1 MSSAENEQVGGEGA
15 MEDDDGIEDNIGMN
29 LLQEQFTIETMNSKD
44 TGAEIISFITSNGG
58 LPKPDYLPDY
68 FKKKIDSFLKKNREK
83 IHPPH
88 SKTGSFFIYTSWTRQ
103 LCKAF
108 FLEKIIFKRWHYV

>member
-1 MSSAENEQVGGEGA
+1 MIGLPEENTA
-15 MEDDDGIEDNIGMN
+15 TNRTAFN
-29 LLQEQFTIETMNSKD
+29 LYSYESQYLCDHNFLWLEALKLSLLSNLSTFLFLLPRSPPAVLIP
-44 TGAEIISFITSNGG
+44 IIYIYFFLASTGG

-88 SKTGSFFIYTSWTRQ
+88 SKTGSFFIY
-103 LCKAF
+103 KINF
-108 FLEKIIFKRWHYV
+108 FI